1 MEEFPV
7 QALPHFPSISGHPIS
22 DQGLIVVV
30 LQYGTRKID
39 FLGKGRAE
47 NDWTKAWKSNFLHP
61 VLYYYDR
68 LPTGKWKCLLLFNA
82 VTQEQKEIH
91 VSGFFSEK
99 STFYPGTLLLR
110 GDTAA
115 TGE

>member
-1 MEEFPV
+1 MYVEEFPV
-7 QALPHFPSISGHPIS
+7 QALPHFPSISGHQIS
-22 DQGLIVVV
+22 NQGLIVVV

-68 LPTGKWKCLLLFNA
+68 LPTGKWKCPRL
-82 VTQEQKEIH
+82 TQEQKENH
-91 VSGFFSEK
+91 VSDFLSHFVREISLFF
-99 STFYPGTLLLR
+99 TRTNR
-110 GDTAA
+110 QA
-115 TGE
+115 